1 MKTKQELLVQALKGR
16 FEADRASAVATL
28 QVYLDSAAGIG
39 EHPQVVDEMAKQVE
53 ILAAAEDNLEVLER
67 NFNYE

>member
-1 MKTKQELLVQALKGR
+1 MKNKQELLVEALRSR
-16 FEADRASAVATL
+16 FEADRTSAVATL

-39 EHPQVVDEMAKQVE
+39 EHPQIVDEMAKQVE

-67 NFNYE
+67 NFNDE

>member
-1 MKTKQELLVQALKGR
+1 MKSKQELLVEALKNR
-16 FEADRASAVATL
+16 FEADRTSAVATL

-39 EHPQVVDEMAKQVE
+39 EHPQIVDEMAKQVE

>member
-1 MKTKQELLVQALKGR
+1 MKSKQELLVEALRNR
-16 FEADRASAVATL
+16 FEADRTSAVATL

-39 EHPQVVDEMAKQVE
+39 EHPQIVDEMAKQVE
-53 ILAAAEDNLEVLER
+53 ILGGAEDNLEVLER